1 MKVNDTSIFA
11 LPIREISSAGSEHL
25 PYKQGVTG
33 SNPVSPTNPER
44 NFGIFLFKGIT
55 LDFWRIM
62 EELLML
68 VQSIPTNSREGQGS
82 NPVSPTKSR
91 NFFRAFFI

>member
-1 MKVNDTSIFA
+1 
-11 LPIREISSAGSEHL
+11 
-25 PYKQGVTG
+25 
-33 SNPVSPTNPER
+33 
-44 NFGIFLFKGIT
+44 
-55 LDFWRIM
+55 M